1 MIIPLCL
8 GVNFPWKESV
18 LFPFFKNL
26 IIKIKATIKYLT
38 SIQSFFL
45 IAVTFLYSFIVN
57 KIVLSKVIN
66 GNKRQEIV
74 HVVVVNNVIAPE
86 HLTMEGSRVIG
97 TVSVRQNNNLHFNII
112 HHTYLA
118 VCDILLFFEVLI
130 ISQKVQND
138 TP

>member
-74 HVVVVNNVIAPE
+74 HVVVVNNVIAPK
-86 HLTMEGSRVIG
+86 HLTMEGSRVTD
-97 TVSVRQNNNLHFNII
+97 TVSVRQNNNQHFNII
-112 HHTYLA
+112 HHTFLA

-138 TP
+138 MP